1 MKTIKSV
8 LQGDWDRCFFP
19 NCQNPPTQVHH
30 VMHGNSANKRKAE
43 EDGLLIH
50 VCATCHEMIHFDKDA
65 SGRTDRSL
73 KRLAQLKW
81 EDRWKAKN
89 TNQITLKSVKEVED
103 YMNELNQKARNAW
116 MKRYGR
122 NYL

>member
-73 KRLAQLKW
+73 KRLAQIKW
-81 EDRWKAKN
+81 EESWKARN
-89 TNQITLKSVKEVED
+89 TVQVTLKSVKEVDD
-103 YMNELNQKARNAW
+103 YVTDLNRRAHEAW
-116 MKRYGR
+116 LKRYGR
-122 NYL
+122 SYL

>member
-50 VCATCHEMIHFDKDA
+50 VCATCHEAIHFDKDA
-65 SGRTDRSL
+65 SGRLDRGL
-73 KRLAQLKW
+73 KRLAQIKW
-81 EDRWKAKN
+81 EESWKARN
-89 TNQITLKSVKEVED
+89 TVQVTLKSVKEVDD
-103 YMNELNQKARNAW
+103 YVTDLNRRAREAW
-116 MKRYGR
+116 LKKYGR
-122 NYL
+122 SYL